1 MNKVNNY
8 VIFPAVTVLLLISLL
23 ENGTQDE
30 EKEYT
35 IQTNTSTT
43 DVANG
48 EDCSNLRIRTDYEDN
63 AIPSIVE
70 ETEKEY
76 HPIDSDSANA
86 KTKSSTFETFSELN
100 FFFDQV
106 QEFSKNVHYQDLK
119 DFKPIKLF
127 ARLNCYQTLGEKP
140 DFFLS
145 ITIQE

>member
-1 MNKVNNY
+1 M
-8 VIFPAVTVLLLISLL
+8 L

-30 EKEYT
+30 EKECT

-43 DVANG
+43 DVASG
-48 EDCSNLRIRTDYEDN
+48 EDYSNVRIRTDYEDN

-76 HPIDSDSANA
+76 HPIANA

-106 QEFSKNVHYQDLK
+106 QEFSKNVHFQDLK
-119 DFKPIKLF
+119 DLKPIKPF
-127 ARLNCYQTLGEKP
+127 ARLNCYQTLE
-140 DFFLS
+140 
-145 ITIQE
+145 